1 VQVLL
6 EKEQY
11 SYGTGIL
18 HSPEDCPSHTG
29 LTKKMLRVY
38 SMTIDQTRG
47 EKKTY
52 GAI

>member
-6 EKEQY
+6 EKEQD

-29 LTKKMLRVY
+29 WTKKKVK
-38 SMTIDQTRG
+38 SVQHDQTRG